1 MRYSANDIAHF
12 KTSLFLFNLPFV
24 TRPGSWWSNQV
35 RSDKE
40 FIIVIPN
47 ISAAAIGPT
56 MIKFISFCPKMIN
69 SADFVIPTIM
79 PTQ

>member
-1 MRYSANDIAHF
+1 MR
-12 KTSLFLFNLPFV
+12 
-24 TRPGSWWSNQV
+24 G
-35 RSDKE
+35 DKE

-47 ISAAAIGPT
+47 ISASPRPA
-56 MIKFISFCPKMIN
+56 MIKFISFCPKMMN

>member
-1 MRYSANDIAHF
+1 M
-12 KTSLFLFNLPFV
+12 
-24 TRPGSWWSNQV
+24 

-47 ISAAAIGPT
+47 ISAAAADQP

-79 PTQ
+79 PAQ